1 MRKKVSEKI
10 RKSMMSTFSVAV
22 LLLSLITGNVCLA
35 ANVEN
40 ASFFEKYGSS
50 KQEETEE
57 SQETQGAEQE
67 TPEAAE
73 SEQGISD
80 MVEPEQGTLEG
91 SESEP
96 VTEQE
101 TAELAE
107 LEQEQETAELAEP
120 AQEQEDEYA
129 WPDADEIPG
138 TYRAVVDGFVDEVG
152 NTAGNLLE
160 FVYDCVG
167 VEGLNL
173 ALHLEAAEAAGTLV
187 TALSGQDFK
196 WAKSLDLGVRTD
208 LENVRA
214 SVDLNEV
221 KLGEITG
228 NVNWTWQNWQV
239 GVPEY
244 TTARLAGRI
253 SNLSYSLAEAR
264 RTIQD
269 IPRYFPSGE
278 LVKEMA
284 RQYADIFLDHSSTV
298 SFDKEI
304 LTVNGISEDALRIEA
319 IYGPSEI
326 CNSLEDVCDRIAT
339 DQKLYEILGNGIDWI
354 DRLRQDTM
362 APGRIRRLAGL
373 QQWALERKKHF
384 EELEPEPEDVTVSHE
399 IWKDP
404 AGRTLGTRLSYRPY
418 AEAGMRELFSFY
430 ALPAEGGSKEVS
442 ASIYAFSYYYD
453 QETGMIYD
461 RYITINGMLEQEDR
475 QYSGKL
481 AVAQVYGP
489 TRIPLGSVTL
499 EQAGINAD
507 GRLEGGVLI
516 RLSQELVSE
525 LLQSVSGSG
534 TKTLLTSILST
545 YGARIAGGLH
555 ETGAQLRVEIVNG
568 QNAPMLSARLQ
579 IREETEMEAVSFE
592 EGPVYNV
599 SAGGT
604 SLQSIA
610 DAILQRSD
618 VSKLILT
625 LLEAGIPDRYVRM
638 FLGTAE

>member
-50 KQEETEE
+50 KQEE

-73 SEQGISD
+73 SEQGISEV
-80 MVEPEQGTLEG
+80 VEPEQGTLEG

-101 TAELAE
+101 TAEMAGPE
-107 LEQEQETAELAEP
+107 
-120 AQEQEDEYA
+120 QEQEDEYA

-138 TYRAVVDGFVDEVG
+138 TYRAVVDGFVDGVG

-214 SVDLNEV
+214 GVNLNEV

-228 NVNWTWQNWQV
+228 HVNWTWQNWQV

-253 SNLSYSLAEAR
+253 SNPSYSLAEAR

-284 RQYADIFLDHSSTV
+284 GQYADIFLDHASSI
-298 SFDKEI
+298 SYDKEI

-319 IYGPSEI
+319 IYGPREI
-326 CNSLEDVCDRIAT
+326 CNSLQELCDRIAT
-339 DQKLYEILGNGIDWI
+339 DQELYEILGNGIDWI
-354 DRLRQDTM
+354 NRLRQDRM
-362 APGRIRRLAGL
+362 ARGKIRGMAGV
-373 QQWALERKKHF
+373 QQWALEQKKYY

-404 AGRTLGTRLSYRPY
+404 DGRTLGTRLSYRPY
-418 AEAGMRELFSFY
+418 VEAGMRELFSFY

-442 ASIYAFSYYYD
+442 ASLYAFSSYYD
-453 QETGMIYD
+453 QETGMMYD
-461 RYITINGMLEQEDR
+461 RYITLNGVLEQEGR

-481 AVAQVYGP
+481 AVAEVYGP

-545 YGARIAGGLH
+545 YGARIAGGLY
-555 ETGAQLRVEIVNG
+555 ETGAQLRAEIVNG